1 MKVIFLD
8 IDGVL
13 NSIDNMNALHSCA
26 KALFP
31 DVRDSKARGLYTE
44 DKYGQLFD
52 ERCVRHLQRIILC
65 TNADIV
71 ITSTWR
77 KDGVSKL
84 LNMWADRKLPGRII
98 GVTPILNKPRGEE
111 IEEYLI
117 ANDFVTNYCIID
129 DIADMLFEQELNF
142 VKTNGRFGIT
152 LDDANK
158 VIQILNETQES

>member
-13 NSIDNMNALHSCA
+13 NSVDNMNALHSCA

-31 DVRDSKARGLYTE
+31 GDTRARELYTE
-44 DKYGQLFD
+44 DSYGQLFD
-52 ERCVRHLQRIILC
+52 ERCIRHLQRIILA

-77 KDGVSKL
+77 KDGVSNL
-84 LNMWADRKLPGRII
+84 LNMWKDRNLPGRII

-111 IEEYLI
+111 IEAYLI
-117 ANDFVTNYCIID
+117 QNDFVTNYCIID

-142 VKTNGRFGIT
+142 VKTNGKFGIT

-158 VIQILNETQES
+158 VISILNETQES